1 MWANYSKSYI
11 NFFILK
17 AFNDFELEPHEHCT
31 YDHVE
36 IFDGSSA
43 EAPTM
48 GKFCGSKIPDPV
60 VSNSNAVFLVFYT
73 DASVQRKGFHA
84 THTSG

>member
-1 MWANYSKSYI
+1 MQQYSERY
-11 NFFILK
+11 LQQ

-36 IFDGSSA
+36 IFDGLSIESA
-43 EAPTM
+43 SM
-48 GKFCGSKIPDPV
+48 GKFCGSKTPDPV

-84 THTSG
+84 THTSGGLLG